1 MKKILFNQFVDRVIT
16 TLSLKD
22 PTILFH
28 RSKRQDL
35 VDARH
40 LIFYLCSERNMSVA
54 DIKRLMGERGLP
66 LQYPALVGGIAKIKI
81 KIKSDTDYQFLVNK
95 IQKSVGFEL
104 EEKI

>member
-1 MKKILFNQFVDRVIT
+1 MKKILFNQFVDRVIA

-40 LIFYLCSERNMSVA
+40 LIFYLCADRNMSVA
-54 DIKRLMGERGLP
+54 DIKRLIGERGLSV
-66 LQYPALVGGIAKIKI
+66 QYPALVGGIAKVK
-81 KIKSDTDYQFLVNK
+81 KRVSLDPDYEFLVNK
-95 IQKSVGFEL
+95 IQKSVGFEQ
-104 EEKI
+104 E